1 MFTMEESHWLSRRV
15 SKLEETWGSVS
26 LGEDHLREFVMWSFD
41 VPVGK
46 NFFRNA
52 IASFNER
59 FRKVMKMHD
68 EFRNLPDHLQSKL
81 WERNSF
87 YGAALNVAKIETCK
101 TGEDQLK
108 CAYGNSDKNLVA
120 SIFGNTNFSVKSLKV
135 LLISHTN
142 HNKDL
147 AKIPESKQLITR
159 YTQLVKNVIPILHNE
174 SLFYPFILL
183 MLFSDVDLKTS
194 DIELQNLSQHYS
206 TIIQRKL
213 FYDGFLRENANEFE
227 TGTAE
232 SEQLKFGSRA
242 YFEINSYVRDVKEL
256 SQVLQKILTMTAD
269 ATQNTSD

>member
-1 MFTMEESHWLSRRV
+1 MDRV
-15 SKLEETWGSVS
+15 ILHPD
-26 LGEDHLREFVMWSFD
+26 LYFIL
-41 VPVGK
+41 
-46 NFFRNA
+46 FFL

-59 FRKVMKMHD
+59 FRKDMKMHD

-159 YTQLVKNVIPILHNE
+159 YTQLVREKMN
-174 SLFYPFILL
+174 
-183 MLFSDVDLKTS
+183 LK
-194 DIELQNLSQHYS
+194 
-206 TIIQRKL
+206 
-213 FYDGFLRENANEFE
+213 
-227 TGTAE
+227 
-232 SEQLKFGSRA
+232 
-242 YFEINSYVRDVKEL
+242 
-256 SQVLQKILTMTAD
+256 
-269 ATQNTSD
+269 